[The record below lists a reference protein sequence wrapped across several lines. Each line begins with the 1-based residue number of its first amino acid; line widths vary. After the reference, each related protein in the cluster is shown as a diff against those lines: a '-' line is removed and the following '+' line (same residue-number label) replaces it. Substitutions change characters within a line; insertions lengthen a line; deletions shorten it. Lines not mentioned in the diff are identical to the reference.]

1 MDRSRIIAV
10 LSEHA
15 DQIRARGVTRLALFG
30 SAVRGEARP
39 GSDIDLLIE
48 VDRERR
54 FSLVDFVDLQDY
66 LSHLLGRHADL
77 AEAAGLAGSQVRNS
91 ALGDAIEIFR

>member
-1 MDRSRIIAV
+1 MDRNRIIAV

-15 DQIRARGVTRLALFG
+15 DEIRARGVTRLALFG

-54 FSLVDFVDLQDY
+54 FT
-66 LSHLLGRHADL
+66 G
-77 AEAAGLAGSQVRNS
+77 
-91 ALGDAIEIFR
+91 

>member
-15 DQIRARGVTRLALFG
+15 DEIRAHGVTRLALFG

-77 AEAAGLAGSQVRNS
+77 AEAGALAGSRARESVLR
-91 ALGDAIEIFR
+91 DAIEIFR

>member
-15 DQIRARGVTRLALFG
+15 DEIRARGVTRLALFG

-48 VDRERR
+48 VDRGRQ

-77 AEAAGLAGSQVRNS
+77 AEAGALAGSRVRDS
-91 ALGDAIEIFR
+91 VLRDAIEIFP

>member
-1 MDRSRIIAV
+1 MDRNRIIAV

-48 VDRERR
+48 VDRGRR
-54 FSLVDFVDLQDY
+54 FSLVEFVDLQDY

-77 AEAAGLAGSQVRNS
+77 TEAGALAGSRVETS
-91 ALGDAIEIFR
+91 ALRDAIEIFP